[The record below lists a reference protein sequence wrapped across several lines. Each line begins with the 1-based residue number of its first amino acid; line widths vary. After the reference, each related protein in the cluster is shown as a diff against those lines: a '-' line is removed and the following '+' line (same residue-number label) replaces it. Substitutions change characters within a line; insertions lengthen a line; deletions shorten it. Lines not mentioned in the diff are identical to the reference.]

1 MASEPNVTVTCAAP
15 SVSTLVIKNGIGA
28 ALLLLVACDYSSE
41 KSTDST
47 DTSSIVSLH
56 TELGGD
62 ARGYERACGPRE
74 FTFPQDHG
82 AHREFRNEWWYI
94 TGNVKSENTDLGFHV
109 TFFRIAN
116 QPQPSDSESAWAASQ
131 FYMGHFAV
139 TAAGQQRVRAH
150 ERFARAAAG
159 LAGAERRDTETIVWL
174 DDWTL
179 THTASG
185 VWTLQVADE
194 SEEINLKLTAEKPVV
209 LQGEAGY
216 SRKSADPC
224 NASYYYSMP
233 RLRAEGQI
241 SVAGQS
247 FDVSGSA
254 WLDREWSSS
263 ALAADQVGWDWF
275 ALQLDDGRDIMFYQL
290 RNSDGRADPH
300 SHAVEIDQLG
310 GRQAI
315 PVPELKIDRWWRSPN
330 GGNYP
335 VAGRLLRT
343 DTGEVIVFEPLIEN
357 QELLLTVRYWEGAI
371 RLRDESGEPIGR
383 GYLELTGY

>member
-1 MASEPNVTVTCAAP
+1 MNTSF
-15 SVSTLVIKNGIGA
+15 IKKYMGA
-28 ALLLLVACDYSSE
+28 GLLLLVACDYSFE
-41 KSTDST
+41 KTPVTTDA
-47 DTSSIVSLH
+47 SSIVSLH

-62 ARGYERACGPRE
+62 AGGYERACGPRE
-74 FTFPQDHG
+74 FTFPADHG

-94 TGNVKSENTDLGFHV
+94 TGNVKSESTDLGFHV
-109 TFFRIAN
+109 TFFRVAN
-116 QPQPSDSESAWAASQ
+116 QPEPADSESAWAASQ

-139 TAAGQQRVRAH
+139 TAAGQQKVRAH

-159 LAGAERRDTETIVWL
+159 LAGAEQRNSETTVWL
-174 DDWTL
+174 DDWKL

-185 VWTLQVADE
+185 AWALDVADG
-194 SEEINLKLTAEKPVV
+194 SEKISLTLTAEKPVV

-241 SVAGQS
+241 SVAGKS
-247 FDVSGSA
+247 YDVTGSA

-290 RNSDGRADPH
+290 RNSDGSADPH
-300 SHAVEIDQLG
+300 SHAVEIDQSG
-310 GRQAI
+310 DRRSI
-315 PVPELKIDRWWRSPN
+315 PVPELIIDHWWQSPN

-335 VAGRLLRT
+335 VAGRLRRS

-371 RLRDESGEPIGR
+371 RLRNESGEPVGR